1 MHFKQSVLKVLY
13 AVKPIESEATGGNVI
28 SQELEVSLHM
38 AFVEARSARHEF
50 ITVEHLLLALLD
62 NAAAVEVLKACAAN
76 TDELRQHLRKFVS
89 DNTPVIPEGGEVD
102 TQPTLGFQRV
112 IQRAIMHV
120 SAGGTSKKPVTG
132 ANVLVAIFG
141 EKDSHA
147 VYYLQQ
153 QGISRLD
160 VVNFLSHGIT
170 KNQQA
175 EAPATERQGPAS
187 GEETPDSRQ
196 TPLDQY
202 AQDLNAAAI
211 AGRIDPLIG
220 RDQEVERVIQILCRR
235 RKNNP
240 LLVGE
245 AGVGKTAIAE
255 GLAYRITQEEVPEI
269 LQDACVYS
277 LDMGALLAGTK
288 YRGDFEQRLKAV
300 LKQLKSNPQ
309 AILFIDEIHT
319 LIGAGSASG
328 GTLDASNLLKPALSS
343 GQLRCIGATTY
354 TEYRGIFEKDA
365 ALSRRFQKVDVPEPS
380 VEQTVQ
386 ILRGL
391 KQRFE
396 EHHNVKYSSAALTA
410 AAELAA
416 RHIND
421 RHLPDKAIDVI
432 DEAGAAQKLLP
443 KSKQKKVIGKH
454 EIETIICKIAR
465 IPPQTVSTDDRSRL
479 ATLERDLKTVVF
491 GQEASIEALAAA
503 IKMARSGLGKP
514 EKPIGSFL
522 FSGPTGVGKTE
533 VARQLAFTLGIDLLR
548 FDMSEYMERH
558 TVSRLI
564 GAPPGYVGYDQGGL
578 LTEAINK
585 QPHCVLLLDE
595 IEKAHPDVFNIL
607 LQVMDH
613 GTLTDNNG
621 RKADFRNVIII
632 MTTNAGAEALSRP
645 SIGFSNSR
653 ASGDEMAD
661 IKKLFSP
668 EFRNRLDA
676 IVHFS
681 ALSKE
686 VILRVVDK
694 FLMELED
701 QLHEKRVETTFT
713 QRLRDYL
720 AEHGFDPLM
729 GARPMQRLI
738 QDMLRRALADELL
751 FGRLVNGGG
760 VTLDID
766 EEGKVQ
772 LEFDPAPTSAAD
784 KKRDGNKNAKDAKD
798 AKDTPALAVE

>member
-1 MHFKQSVLKVLY
+1 MRY
-13 AVKPIESEATGGNVI
+13 GGSVI

-50 ITVEHLLLALLD
+50 ITVEHLLLSLLD
-62 NAAAVEVLKACAAN
+62 NASAVEVLRACAAN
-76 TDELRQHLRKFVS
+76 LDDLRRNLRQFVTE
-89 DNTPVIPEGGEVD
+89 NTPVIPSGAEVD

-120 SAGGTSKKPVTG
+120 SAGGTGKKPVTG

-153 QGISRLD
+153 QGVTRLD

-170 KNQQA
+170 KQPQEESSPVQKEQQA
-175 EAPATERQGPAS
+175 N
-187 GEETPDSRQ
+187 GEEQGEGRQ
-196 TPLDQY
+196 SPLDQY
-202 AQDLNAAAI
+202 ATDLNAAAL

-220 RDQEVERVIQILCRR
+220 REHEVERVIQVLCRR

-255 GLAYRITQEEVPEI
+255 GLAWRITRGEVPEV
-269 LQDACVYS
+269 LQAAQVYA

-288 YRGDFEQRLKAV
+288 YRGDFEQRLKGV
-300 LKQLKSNPQ
+300 LKQVRANPDS
-309 AILFIDEIHT
+309 ILFIDEIHT

-343 GQLRCIGATTY
+343 GQLKCIGATTY
-354 TEYRGIFEKDA
+354 TEYRGVFEKDH
-365 ALSRRFQKVDVPEPS
+365 ALSRRFQKIDVPEPS

-391 KQRFE
+391 KSRFE
-396 EHHNVKYSSAALTA
+396 EHHNVRYSAAALSA
-410 AAELAA
+410 AAELSA
-416 RHIND
+416 RYIND

-432 DEAGAAQKLLP
+432 DEAGAAQRLLP
-443 KSKQKKVIGKH
+443 RSKQKKVIGKT
-454 EIETIICKIAR
+454 EIENIVSKIAR
-465 IPPQTVSTDDRSRL
+465 IPPQSVSNDDRSKL
-479 ATLERDLKTVVF
+479 ATLDRDLKTVVF
-491 GQEASIEALAAA
+491 GQDQAIEALSAA

-514 EKPIGSFL
+514 DKPIGAFL

-533 VARQLAFTLGIDLLR
+533 VARQLAFTLGVELLR

-558 TVSRLI
+558 AVSRLI
-564 GAPPGYVGYDQGGL
+564 GAPPGYVGFDQGGL
-578 LTEAINK
+578 LTEAITK

-595 IEKAHPDVFNIL
+595 IEKAHPDIFNIL

-621 RKADFRNVIII
+621 RKADFRNVIIV
-632 MTTNAGAEALSRP
+632 MTTNAGAETLNRP
-645 SIGFSNSR
+645 TIGFANSR
-653 ASGDEMAD
+653 VAGDEMAE
-661 IKKLFSP
+661 IRRMFTP

-676 IVHFS
+676 IIPFG
-681 ALSKE
+681 ALTRDI
-686 VILRVVDK
+686 ILRVVDK
-694 FLMELED
+694 FLMQLED
-701 QLHEKRVETTFT
+701 QLHERRVAAVFT
-713 QRLRDYL
+713 EKLREHL
-720 AEHGFDPLM
+720 AKTGFDPVM

-738 QDMLRRALADELL
+738 QDTIRRALADELL
-751 FGRLVNGGG
+751 FGKLVDGGN
-760 VTLDID
+760 VTVDLDD
-766 EEGKVQ
+766 NDKVV
-772 LEFDPAPTSAAD
+772 LRFDDAKPSGDPA
-784 KKRDGNKNAKDAKD
+784 AKQEV
-798 AKDTPALAVE
+798 ALAE